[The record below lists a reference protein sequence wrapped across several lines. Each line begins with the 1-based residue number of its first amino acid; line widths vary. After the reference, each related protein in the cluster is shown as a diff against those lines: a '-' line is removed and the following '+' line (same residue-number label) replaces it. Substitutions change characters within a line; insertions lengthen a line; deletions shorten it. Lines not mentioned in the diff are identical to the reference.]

1 MESKY
6 IPGIAIPPFDAKV
19 NDLLEHPNEW
29 GGSEYVCAIANETG
43 EKYRVVVA
51 EGLGDYVHLAEGLK
65 KLGLIDV
72 LTKWKSNRCLY
83 DGLFVPSNVAITA
96 DQAKVLFAPA

>member
-6 IPGIAIPPFDAKV
+6 IPGSSIPPFDGKV
-19 NDLLEHPNEW
+19 NDLLEYPNEW
-29 GGSEYVCAIANETG
+29 GGPEYVCAIANETG

-51 EGLGDYVHLAEGLK
+51 EGLGDYVHLAEGLQ

-72 LTKWKSNRCLY
+72 LAKSQNNHYRY
-83 DGLFVPSNVAITA
+83 DGLFVPSHVAITA
-96 DQAKVLFAPA
+96 DQVKAMVAPE